1 MYNRLHTNLLMYY
14 GTDVHENAV
23 NRMKE
28 GNSIGPFADLTG
40 VLIKAAKFLDGTT
53 GYRKY

>member
-28 GNSIGPFADLTG
+28 GKSSGPFADLTG

-53 GYRKY
+53 GYRK